1 MEGSES
7 EAVFDSLNLNPQLF
21 INEVLNTVDDLVDD
35 AFNYYHQ
42 EASSALNAEGTG
54 RSQDL
59 TKGVNLIHKM
69 VQSVLN
75 KRLAMWEEFCL
86 NHCFEV
92 PQGFSLPK
100 NDEPSSNSLA
110 CEDALHDPY
119 LDAQLESLR
128 NKLILVGKESA
139 SLNRELQATDHYAG
153 LINEVLQCYAHNS
166 SDKMLEEMAGLA
178 SELKEKMGKLKTRR
192 MEANKRIRSER
203 LHTRSDDQSMMDY
216 EIGFPDAK
224 LEELQDF
231 LGEVK
236 N

>member
-42 EASSALNAEGTG
+42 EASSALNTE
-54 RSQDL
+54 
-59 TKGVNLIHKM
+59 GVNLIHKM

-110 CEDALHDPY
+110 CEDALHDPD

-192 MEANKRIRSER
+192 MEANKRIRTER
-203 LHTRSDDQSMMDY
+203 LHTRSDDQSMKDY

-231 LGEVK
+231 LGKVK